1 MKTEQKIFVQAFVL
15 IIIALYIVGYLIIYN
30 NHNNN
35 ITLQVNS
42 AIEEYNR
49 IFDLIS
55 QNYEQ
60 LKNSKSSVID
70 FNYDYAGASYKIQ
83 IQDIAKIVSK
93 IIENNYMNNQKT
105 SIYLYSSG
113 NLLVKKGEFLDEE
126 ILNEIYP
133 TDTQKSII
141 IKKIN
146 EEQHLFVSSRF
157 TIENIDYELIISQ
170 NITDI
175 YDLRDKNISFFIS
188 SITSC
193 SL

>member
-1 MKTEQKIFVQAFVL
+1 MKTEQKKFVQAFVL

-126 ILNEIYP
+126 ILNELNP

-141 IKKIN
+141 IKK
-146 EEQHLFVSSRF
+146 
-157 TIENIDYELIISQ
+157 
-170 NITDI
+170 
-175 YDLRDKNISFFIS
+175 
-188 SITSC
+188 
-193 SL
+193 

>member
-141 IKKIN
+141 IKK
-146 EEQHLFVSSRF
+146 
-157 TIENIDYELIISQ
+157 
-170 NITDI
+170 
-175 YDLRDKNISFFIS
+175 
-188 SITSC
+188 
-193 SL
+193 